1 LPRHRARH
9 RAVDVLVCRQRM
21 RYAIGNGF
29 GLGLLREL
37 GWWWS
42 VSVMLARVPDFLREP
57 PVLRGASA

>member
-1 LPRHRARH
+1 M
-9 RAVDVLVCRQRM
+9 CRECI

-42 VSVMLARVPDFLREP
+42 VSVMLARVPDFPREP